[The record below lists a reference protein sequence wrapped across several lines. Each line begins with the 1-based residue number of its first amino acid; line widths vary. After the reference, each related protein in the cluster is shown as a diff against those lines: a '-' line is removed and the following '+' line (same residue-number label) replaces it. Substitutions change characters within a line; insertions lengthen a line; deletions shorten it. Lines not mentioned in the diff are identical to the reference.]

1 MDLCL
6 LISIMSDLSSNL
18 DPIHKMEERVRI
30 PYKKKHNVNEY
41 CEIDIGEPNNYVQ
54 SKSDLGHQVT

>member
-1 MDLCL
+1 
-6 LISIMSDLSSNL
+6 MSDLSSNL

-41 CEIDIGEPNNYVQ
+41 CEIDIGELNNYVQ